1 MSIAPRLRHQLD
13 ALQVDYELMEHEP
26 TGSAM
31 QNALACELP
40 PGRIAK
46 AVLLDTPRDH
56 LLAVLPSD
64 RRIALP
70 ELRREIGDKPRLA
83 GEAEVGSV
91 FDDCAVGA
99 VPPLGHGYGVATI
112 IDDSLMEQPDI
123 YFEGG
128 DHVSLVHVSGR
139 DFARM
144 MRPALHGSF
153 SERWE
158 DIE

>member
-1 MSIAPRLRHQLD
+1 MTIAPRLRHQLD
-13 ALQVDYELMEHEP
+13 ELKVEYELMEHGP
-26 TGSAM
+26 TRSAM
-31 QNALACELP
+31 QNAQACQLP
-40 PGRIAK
+40 PGQIAK

-64 RRIALP
+64 RRIALA
-70 ELRREIGDKPRLA
+70 ELRREVGGKPSLA
-83 GEAEVGSV
+83 DESEVASI
-91 FDDCAVGA
+91 FDDCAIGA
-99 VPPLGHGYGVATI
+99 VPPLGHGYGIATI
-112 IDDSLMEQPDI
+112 VDDSLARQPDV

-128 DHVSLVHVSGR
+128 DHVSLVHVSGK